1 MELERIYQE
10 LCAGSYSSLESYIQ
24 AHAKS
29 SKHLSS
35 AKQNGST
42 SASKSNSK
50 HNKHAAGASAGQSA
64 STGSSVPVE
73 VDARGLSLAHYA
85 VRARS
90 LRALDLL
97 VRSGVLQVRSYLICL

>member
-24 AHAKS
+24 AHAK
-29 SKHLSS
+29 KHLSS

-73 VDARGLSLAHYA
+73 FDARGLSLAHYA

-90 LRALDLL
+90 LRALEQLL
-97 VRSGVLQVRSYLICL
+97 RSGVLQVRSYLICL